1 MGSTRL
7 VTLLSFALALCVVNP
22 AHAQSVTRV
31 LVRFDSDAT
40 AAQRADIRSDAGVD
54 RTANLA
60 VKGLEL
66 VDPKPG
72 VSVDDAVSDLE
83 QADGVLYAEPD
94 HTIHATAVPD
104 DPGFDDEWGLGV
116 IRAPEAWD
124 VTTGSPGVTVAVV
137 DTGMD
142 ATDPDLAPNLY
153 TNPEESGGGRET
165 NGIDDDGDG
174 RIDDVHGWDYV
185 GGDNQPQD
193 ANGHGTHVA
202 GTIGARGND
211 ANGVAGVSWS
221 TSLMP
226 LRVLD
231 ANGSGHVSDAVTA
244 YSFAAR
250 SGVRIVNASLGGSS
264 YSRAEHDAIAAAP
277 NTLFVVAAGND
288 SRDNDSIPDYPCDYD
303 LPNIVCVAATDQSD
317 ALASFSNYGD
327 TNVDLAAP
335 GVDIVSTWPGDQY
348 AQLSGTSMATPHV
361 SGAAA
366 LVLAHT
372 PDLTTAGL
380 RSALLG
386 SVAPVASLAGKVATG
401 GRLDVA
407 AALAAPAPTPQPAPQ
422 PAASPPPV
430 VTPTAPS
437 RSLDHAAPG
446 VALTID
452 RVRLR
457 VLRTRG
463 LRVALGVSEA
473 CRTRIDLEVDARTA
487 KRLHLR
493 SRVLGRT
500 TVSLGAAGHRAATVR
515 LSAKAARALRS
526 LSRLRVVAH
535 AVATDAAG
543 NRRGTERAA
552 TLKR

>member
-1 MGSTRL
+1 MGSSRL
-7 VTLLSFALALCVVNP
+7 VTLLSCALALCVVNP

-31 LVRFDSDAT
+31 LVRFDADAT
-40 AAQRADIRSDAGVD
+40 ASQRADIRSGAGVE

-72 VSVDDAVSDLE
+72 VSVHEAVSDLE

-94 HTIHATAVPD
+94 HTIHQTDVPD
-104 DPGFDDEWGLGV
+104 DPGFDDEWGLGA
-116 IRAPEAWD
+116 IRAPAAWD

-142 ATDPDLAPNLY
+142 AGDPDLAPNLY
-153 TNPEESGGGRET
+153 TNPGESGGGRET

-174 RIDDVHGWDYV
+174 RIDDVHGWDFV
-185 GGDNQPQD
+185 DGDNQPQD
-193 ANGHGTHVA
+193 DNGHGTHVA

-211 ANGVAGVSWS
+211 GNGVAGVSWS
-221 TSLMP
+221 TSLMA

-231 ANGSGHVSDAVTA
+231 ANGSGLVSNAITA

-250 SGVRIVNASLGGSS
+250 SGARIVNASLGGSS
-264 YSRAEHDAIAAAP
+264 YSRAERDAIAAAP

-288 SRDNDSIPDYPCDYD
+288 AQDNDSSPEYPCDYN
-303 LPNIVCVAATDQSD
+303 LPNVVCVAASDQND

-335 GVDIVSTWPGDQY
+335 GVDIVSTWPGNQY
-348 AQLSGTSMATPHV
+348 ARLSGTSMATPHV

-380 RSALLG
+380 RSALLS
-386 SVAPVASLAGKVATG
+386 SVAPVPSLAGKVATG

-407 AALAAPAPTPQPAPQ
+407 AALAVPAPAPQ
-422 PAASPPPV
+422 PAPAPAAPPPAV

-437 RSLDHAAPG
+437 RSIDRAAPG

-473 CRTRIDLEVDARTA
+473 CRTSIELEVDARTA

-500 TVSLGAAGHRAATVR
+500 TVSLSAAGHRAATVR
-515 LSAKAARALRS
+515 LATKAARAVRS

-543 NRRGTERAA
+543 NRRGAERAA
-552 TLKR
+552 TLRR